1 MVPYSEANLLIVNAI
16 LHSFRIFEK
25 DAALIYVLSY
35 TSSLLQKATKSEDA
49 FLCLPFLLSSS
60 YSNTYLK
67 SPLALRTVS
76 RWHSRRNPPS
86 IEGSL
91 RELFCAMV
99 KNQLR
104 HSCIWGHDDRPLR
117 LRNGNQVFFP
127 FPQIVCEESHTI
139 SKARYHAN
147 YVLCFGRWKL
157 QWISN
162 GQELM
167 WAAWKVLTFNYSGN
181 DGCFCNV
188 NVFFLPNLTD
198 YTLQFVWRDVKKYI
212 FRYLNICLTSKFG
225 KLFDCTD
232 RNAMVHRGACW
243 INKLFPDYA
252 CVVSGIGSLYFM
264 PHNHIR
270 NYHPL
275 HPRWF
280 FPFDGC
286 AALALNW
293 SIQCLEISYRK

>member
-1 MVPYSEANLLIVNAI
+1 MQIMFFALAVENCSEFPTARNSCER
-16 LHSFRIFEK
+16 HEK
-25 DAALIYVLSY
+25 
-35 TSSLLQKATKSEDA
+35 SLLSTTQGTTD
-49 FLCLPFLLSSS
+49 
-60 YSNTYLK
+60 
-67 SPLALRTVS
+67 VS
-76 RWHSRRNPPS
+76 VTSMFFFYP
-86 IEGSL
+86 
-91 RELFCAMV
+91 
-99 KNQLR
+99 
-104 HSCIWGHDDRPLR
+104 IW
-117 LRNGNQVFFP
+117 
-127 FPQIVCEESHTI
+127 C
-139 SKARYHAN
+139 
-147 YVLCFGRWKL
+147 
-157 QWISN
+157 
-162 GQELM
+162 
-167 WAAWKVLTFNYSGN
+167 
-181 DGCFCNV
+181 
-188 NVFFLPNLTD
+188 TD
-198 YTLQFVWRDVKKYI
+198 YTFQFVWRDVKKYI

>member
-1 MVPYSEANLLIVNAI
+1 
-16 LHSFRIFEK
+16 
-25 DAALIYVLSY
+25 
-35 TSSLLQKATKSEDA
+35 
-49 FLCLPFLLSSS
+49 
-60 YSNTYLK
+60 
-67 SPLALRTVS
+67 
-76 RWHSRRNPPS
+76 
-86 IEGSL
+86 
-91 RELFCAMV
+91 MV

-243 INKLFPDYA
+243 INKLFPDYTHTTA
-252 CVVSGIGSLYFM
+252 ES
-264 PHNHIR
+264 R
-270 NYHPL
+270 NYNANKSTWL
-275 HPRWF
+275 KL
-280 FPFDGC
+280 
-286 AALALNW
+286 ALALLLRL
-293 SIQCLEISYRK
+293 QCFFSMKKCISYKKL